1 MIDFDVQGHLAVITL
16 NRPQARNAIDP
27 DTSRQIAEA
36 FDRIETDNSIRV
48 TIITGSPPVF
58 CAGADLRAI
67 NAGRER
73 ELSDVNG
80 FASLTHR
87 QRNKPLIAAVNGPA
101 LAGGTEIVLAC
112 DLVVA
117 EPTASFGIPEVKR
130 GLIAAAGGLYRLAR
144 VLPRNIALECGM
156 TGDPLSAYRAADLG
170 LVNVLADAGEVVP
183 TAVRLAERITANAPL
198 AVSETRR
205 LMLSTPYEPDEVGY
219 AASRGAM
226 KRILATKD
234 AAEGV
239 RAFVEKRAPN
249 WTGE

>member
-27 DTSRQIAEA
+27 ETTRQIADA
-36 FDRIETDNSIRV
+36 FDRIDDDNDIRV
-48 TIITGSPPVF
+48 TIITGAPPVF

-73 ELSDVNG
+73 ELSDANG

-87 QRNKPLIAAVNGPA
+87 QRCKPLIAAVNGPA

-117 EPTASFGIPEVKR
+117 EVSASFGIPEVKR

-144 VLPRNIALECGM
+144 VLPRNVALECGV
-156 TGDPLSAYRAADLG
+156 TGDPLSAHRAAELG
-170 LVNVLADAGEVVP
+170 LVNVLAEHGEVL
-183 TAVRLAERITANAPL
+183 TAAIRLAERITANAPL

-205 LMLSTPYEPDEVGY
+205 LMLTTPYEPDDVGY
-219 AASRGAM
+219 AESRVAM

-239 RAFVEKRAPN
+239 RAFVEKRAPK
-249 WTGE
+249 WAGE